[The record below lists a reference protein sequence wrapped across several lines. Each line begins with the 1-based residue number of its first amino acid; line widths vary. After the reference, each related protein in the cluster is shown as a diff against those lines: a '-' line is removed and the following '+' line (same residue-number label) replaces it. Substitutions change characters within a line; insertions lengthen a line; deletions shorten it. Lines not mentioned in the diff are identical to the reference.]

1 MEASVPV
8 QQRNLR
14 QVLANL
20 RDAASRYW
28 DPYRATPV
36 IGWLLAA
43 LLAVGLEQL
52 VGSGLARLLGMS
64 RPPALFGFTIAMGS
78 PALIPSAFAYVLL
91 IYLLPIG
98 VVARFGAPLANR
110 LAAWL
115 LRFPLILTAL
125 VHVGLLYATLHLW
138 TGISDYRLLV
148 AKLTMI
154 AVIITLSLNVVNG
167 YMGEF
172 SCSHPGFMALG
183 AYTASVFTVVLFVDE
198 NRFGAP
204 LLPAEL
210 GPFLFPVSLIL
221 AGVVA
226 SLSALI
232 VAIPSFRTRGDYL
245 AIISLAFMFIVKS
258 LFENL
263 EVVGGPRGLS
273 NQPNYASLPI
283 IFFWTMLSIW
293 VINNFVRSIMGKALN
308 AIRDGELAASA
319 MSVNTRRTKVT
330 AFMFAAFWAGLGGG
344 LFAHVI
350 RFINPDTF
358 GIRKLAEV
366 LAMVYLGG
374 LNSVAGSVVGA
385 VGFNLMSEA
394 LRPLEILKWI
404 IIPVLLI
411 LLMVFRPTG
420 LIAFTELNIERLLQP
435 KSREKSDVAA

>member
-1 MEASVPV
+1 MFK
-8 QQRNLR
+8 L
-14 QVLANL
+14 
-20 RDAASRYW
+20 
-28 DPYRATPV
+28 
-36 IGWLLAA
+36 
-43 LLAVGLEQL
+43 
-52 VGSGLARLLGMS
+52 
-64 RPPALFGFTIAMGS
+64 PALFGFTIALKT
-78 PALIPSAFAYVLL
+78 PALIPSAFLYVLV
-91 IYLLPIG
+91 IYLLPLGII
-98 VVARFGAPLANR
+98 ARLGAGFANR
-110 LAAWL
+110 LSAWL
-115 LRFPLILTAL
+115 LRFPLLVSAL
-125 VHVGLLYATLHLW
+125 VHVGLLYATLQLW
-138 TGISDYRLLV
+138 TGLSEYRLLI

-154 AVIITLSLNVVNG
+154 AVIVTLSLNVVNG
-167 YMGEF
+167 YLGEF
-172 SCSHPGFMALG
+172 SCSHPGFMAIG
-183 AYTASVFTVVLFVDE
+183 AYTSSVFTVLLFVDE

-204 LLPAEL
+204 LLPPEI

-221 AGVVA
+221 AGAMA
-226 SLSALI
+226 SISSLL

-263 EVVGGPRGLS
+263 ELVGGPRGLS
-273 NQPNYASLPI
+273 NQPDYANLPT
-283 IFFWTMLSIW
+283 IFFWTILSIW
-293 VINNFVRSIMGKALN
+293 VINNFVRSILGKALN

-319 MSVNTRRTKVT
+319 MSVDTRRTKMIG
-330 AFMFAAFWAGLGGG
+330 FMFAAFWAGISGG

-420 LIAFTELNIERLLQP
+420 LISFTDLNIERLLQP
-435 KSREKSDVAA
+435 KRTVR